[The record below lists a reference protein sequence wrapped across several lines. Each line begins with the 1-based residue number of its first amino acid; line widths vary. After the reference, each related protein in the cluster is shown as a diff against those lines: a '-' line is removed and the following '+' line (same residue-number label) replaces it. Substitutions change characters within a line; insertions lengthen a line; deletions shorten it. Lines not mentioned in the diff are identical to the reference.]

1 MKSSAMTKTDAVL
14 ATALKRTKSQDVAA
28 DVAALL
34 RARNPLLWVV
44 TREEARA
51 EGYLFEAAAAAGYAP
66 LTWDVAAGVQDVGG
80 KTPQGLEDLKDPG
93 GALEKI
99 RECADGGS
107 RGRQAWVMRDL
118 PGWLSGQGAAVTLRQ
133 LRNLARLLPGTPRDR
148 AQSVIVISP
157 GSEVP
162 PELSSHATV
171 VEWPLPDREEV
182 SKILDASVEGL
193 PEELRGSAAPNGAR
207 DAAVDAAVGLSGEE
221 AAACYAKSL
230 VQLRRIDPLAVSKE
244 KKRVIARERVIE
256 WHDPLPGGLE
266 SVGGLDVLK
275 GWLAARRS
283 AYSPAARAY
292 GLPAPRGVLLT
303 GVPGTGKSM
312 SAKATATAWGV
323 PLLRLDLGAL
333 KSKFVGESEGNLR
346 RAFRVIEAIGRC
358 VVWIDEVEKAL
369 AGATQGGADG
379 GVSSDALG
387 GILSW
392 MQERQGEAFVVATA
406 NDVTSL
412 PPELLRK
419 GRFDEVFFV
428 DLPTRVER
436 AEILRSALKFHGRD
450 FKKIVGPEGA
460 MVAAA
465 CDGFTGSE
473 IAALVPDALY
483 AAFADGG
490 REITIDDVLRA
501 AKDVVPLSR
510 TASEKIGKLREWAK
524 GRARM
529 ASSPDAA
536 DAGKKVAAGREI
548 EL

>member
-1 MKSSAMTKTDAVL
+1 MKDQTFTTKKT
-14 ATALKRTKSQDVAA
+14 RSQEVAA

-51 EGYLFEAAAAAGYAP
+51 EGYLFEAAAAAGYIP
-66 LTWDVAAGVQDVGG
+66 VTWDVAQGAASVDGR
-80 KTPQGLEDLKDPG
+80 TPPGLEDLKDPG
-93 GALEKI
+93 TALEKI
-99 RECADGGS
+99 RECAAGGS

-118 PGWLSGQGAAVTLRQ
+118 PAWLAGPAGAVTLRQ
-133 LRNLARLLPGTPRDR
+133 LRNLARTLPGTPRDR
-148 AQSVIVISP
+148 AQSVVVISP
-157 GSEVP
+157 GGDVP
-162 PELSSHATV
+162 AELSSHATV

-182 SKILDASVEGL
+182 SRILDASIEGL
-193 PEELRGSAAPNGAR
+193 PEEMRGSAAPNGAR

-221 AAACYAKSL
+221 AASCYAKSL
-230 VQLRRIDPLAVSKE
+230 VQLRRIDPAAVARE

-256 WHDPLPGGLE
+256 WHDPLPGGLDA
-266 SVGGLDVLK
+266 VGGLDLLK
-275 GWLAARRS
+275 GWLAARGS
-283 AYSPAARAY
+283 AYGPAARAY

-312 SAKATATAWGV
+312 CAKAVAAAWGV

-358 VVWIDEVEKAL
+358 IVWVDEVEKAL

-387 GILSW
+387 SILSW
-392 MQERQGEAFVVATA
+392 MQERQGEAFMVATA
-406 NDVTSL
+406 NDVSSL

-428 DLPTRVER
+428 DLPTAVER
-436 AEILRSALKFHGRD
+436 AEVLKSALRQYGRNW
-450 FKKIVGPEGA
+450 KEIEGTIRTIEK
-460 MVAAA
+460 VAAA

-483 AAFADGG
+483 AAFADGARPVLG
-490 REITIDDVLRA
+490 GDLLRA
-501 AKDVVPLSR
+501 ARDVVPLSR
-510 TASEKIGKLREWAK
+510 TAAEKIAKLREWAR
-524 GRARM
+524 GRARP

-536 DAGKKVAAGREI
+536 AGAKKTAGRQI
-548 EL
+548 EV